1 MVGLLLEIDYKRA
14 LSALVFHFFYVY
26 VVHHMRC
33 ILRILFIGHTT
44 GSTRQEFIEEFTL
57 EMDCFF
63 VCFFWSHIIETN
75 PLSDFDQT
83 LYVQVAGKT
92 IFNLQLTKKKT
103 FITQKLQTKTLAT
116 LVVRKIFTGE

>member
-44 GSTRQEFIEEFTL
+44 GSTRQEFIVGFTL
-57 EMDCFF
+57 ERGCFLF
-63 VCFFWSHIIETN
+63 LVFFFLVSHHGDKSSE
-75 PLSDFDQT
+75 
-83 LYVQVAGKT
+83 
-92 IFNLQLTKKKT
+92 
-103 FITQKLQTKTLAT
+103 
-116 LVVRKIFTGE
+116 